1 MPAWTDAVKDSIV
14 KDPISLT
21 AIITGSVG
29 LFIVVVAFITGK
41 ISDIRAKG
49 AAAKAA
55 APAPTPG
62 TPPTPAGKGVFARF
76 IDAFK
81 TSGVLWGGL
90 FVGLS
95 LLTLGGWLLKKYLD
109 YQKTQKALSNLP
121 VETEIATAGNAAATE
136 TSLIGSLRVSTEIK
150 DADYLN
156 ASPNKN
162 QNTFVNYKPL
172 TILQAGYMKAWPGF
186 TNQFEPAKAI
196 SQAIANGFRSFIFQ
210 IDYIE
215 QPVQGF
221 GFINTPMLMVR
232 GPDGSRVS
240 TNKGDIEKVCMEIAN
255 RAFCSSCSASSQPVV
270 IYLHFNRVPFT
281 FTEQPKAYLDYL
293 SKVAKALKPLAP
305 YHLGMTSDGTF
316 NRSKNEGLLLN
327 TRLENLAGKV
337 VILTNANTE
346 PFQNVASLGIQKY
359 APSEDLNF
367 WTNLRVYKLVDS
379 DSGVGTVTEAKTQGA
394 YAYIHSKG
402 TQVPTLSSST
412 FMPEKFKIILPDVAG
427 FQDAE
432 ISMIAAGGYN
442 VIPMDLFGYDSTE
455 KLVTAIRKQ
464 QQIMKAAGGVDMETT
479 EIYPFAPRVPMTQK
493 SYS

>member
-21 AIITGSVG
+21 AIITGCVG

-41 ISDIRAKG
+41 IGDIRAKG

-55 APAPTPG
+55 AVPAATPG
-62 TPPTPAGKGVFARF
+62 APPTPAGKGPFAKF
-76 IDAFK
+76 MDGFK
-81 TSGVLWGGL
+81 ANGVLWGGL
-90 FVGLS
+90 FVGLAG
-95 LLTLGGWLLKKYLD
+95 LTLAGWILKKYLD

-121 VETEIATAGNAAATE
+121 TEPELATAGNAAATE
-136 TSLIGSLRVSTEIK
+136 TSLIGALKVSTEIK

-156 ASPNKN
+156 TTPDKNK
-162 QNTFVNYKPL
+162 NTFVNYKPL
-172 TILQAGYMKAWPGF
+172 TILQAGYIQNWPGF

-215 QPVQGF
+215 QPVAGF

-232 GPDGSRVS
+232 GPDGTRIS
-240 TNKGDIEKVCMEIAN
+240 TNKGDIEKVCTEIAN

-270 IYLHFNRVPFT
+270 IYLHFNRVPFPVAD
-281 FTEQPKAYLDYL
+281 QPKAYLDYL
-293 SKVAKALKPLAP
+293 SKLAP

-316 NRSKNEGLLLN
+316 NRCKNEGLLLN

-379 DSGVGTVTEAKTQGA
+379 DTGVGTVTEAKTQGA

-402 TQVPTLSSST
+402 TQVPSLSSST
-412 FMPEKFKIILPDVAG
+412 FMPEKFKLILPDMAG

-464 QQIMKAAGGVDMETT
+464 QQIMKAAGGVDMDTT

-493 SYS
+493 TYS